1 MEPDKLGQMAH
12 SDTRPK
18 PKGNAVLIGPEPLLG
33 LAQIDAVS
41 DLIREA
47 AQIEILPRFR
57 KLSGDDVIAKPSD
70 EDPDDIVT
78 AADRAAELWL
88 KPRLEKVLQGA
99 FVVGEEAA
107 AKNPKLVGAL
117 DSDAAV
123 FLVDPVDGTKNFVAG
138 TEDFGVMVA
147 LVRRSRAEAAWIYL
161 PARDELFVARAGAGV
176 FLNGAPLVRQR
187 PSTPGWRGTLNVRY
201 VPQAV
206 RELVPS
212 WYAAIR
218 EHVLPVGCGAV
229 EYTEIARGRK
239 DFTLFYRLLPWDHVP
254 GALIVHEAGG
264 AVRHLDGTDYG
275 VASRDQLTVAVGDS
289 ALWSA
294 LVREVFGVHSH

>member
-1 MEPDKLGQMAH
+1 M
-12 SDTRPK
+12 
-18 PKGNAVLIGPEPLLG
+18 IGREPLLDP
-33 LAQIDAVS
+33 AEVAAVS
-41 DLIREA
+41 DLVREA
-47 AQIEILPRFR
+47 ARVEILPRFR
-57 KLSGDDVIAKPSD
+57 KLTGDDVIAKPSD

-88 KPRLEKVLQGA
+88 TPRLEKVLPGA

-107 AKNPKLVGAL
+107 AKNPDLIRAL

-161 PARDELFVARAGAGV
+161 PARDELFAARAGGGV
-176 FLNGAPLVRQR
+176 FLNGSPLMRQR
-187 PSTPGWRGTLNVRY
+187 YASPGWRGTLNVRY
-201 VPQAV
+201 VPQSV
-206 RELVPS
+206 RELVPN

-218 EHVLPVGCGAV
+218 EHVPPVGCGAV

-239 DFTLFYRLLPWDHVP
+239 DFTMFYRLLPWDHVP
-254 GALIVHEAGG
+254 GALIVHESGG

-275 VASRDQLTVAVGDS
+275 VRSRDQLTVAVRDS
-289 ALWSA
+289 VLWPA
-294 LVREVFGVHSH
+294 LVCEVFGVDSR